1 MNARTRTIVLCC
13 LSSAATLSIA
23 AALGVGRAPGDPLVL
38 RAEAQAEVERVRAEL
53 EHWSGA
59 AEAADR
65 QAHHFARES
74 SADGRM
80 APADQA
86 RFDRLGELALIAA
99 VREQELA
106 AELAL
111 ARWHAERL
119 AGPTP

>member
-13 LSSAATLSIA
+13 LSSAATLSLA

-38 RAEAQAEVERVRAEL
+38 RAEAQSEVERVRVEL
-53 EHWSGA
+53 EHWSR
-59 AEAADR
+59 AADDADVH
-65 QAHHFARES
+65 AHRFAAES
-74 SADGRM
+74 SAGGPM
-80 APADQA
+80 ASADQA

-99 VREQELA
+99 VRRQELA

-119 AGPTP
+119 TAPKP